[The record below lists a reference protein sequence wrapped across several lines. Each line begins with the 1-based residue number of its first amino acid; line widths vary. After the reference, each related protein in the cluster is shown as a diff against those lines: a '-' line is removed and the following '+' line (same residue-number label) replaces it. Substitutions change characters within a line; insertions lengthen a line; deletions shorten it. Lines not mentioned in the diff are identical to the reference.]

1 MLLVTLA
8 GAFRL
13 KADFKSVTKLECGGK
28 HVILALIEL
37 LCSKLI

>member
-13 KADFKSVTKLECGGK
+13 KADFKSVAKLECGGNM
-28 HVILALIEL
+28 
-37 LCSKLI
+37 SF